1 MLQANRLIL
10 SEPRPVTLFA
20 PRAIAAATLLLGLFI
35 ATSAFAGDP
44 DPKSWKSV
52 LAEAKGQT
60 VAFNAWGGEPRINAY
75 IAWAATEVEKRFGV
89 KVAHVKLADTAEAVQ
104 RVLADKTA
112 GTATGG
118 AVDLVWINGDNFA
131 AMKKNGLLFGP
142 WADST
147 PNYALTSPETHK
159 DITADFTVP
168 VEGLESPWG
177 RAQVV
182 FYHDLE
188 VVTVPPRS
196 MTSLAAWAR
205 ANPGRF
211 AYPKPPDFLGLT
223 FLKQTLIEL
232 LPDPAPLYAPVEKAD
247 FASVTK
253 PLWDY
258 LDALHPTLWRGGKAF
273 PANSTELRRL
283 FADKETRIAFT
294 FNPGDASAA
303 IANNELP
310 PTVESYV
317 LSGGTIGNVHFL
329 AIPFNAANKAG
340 AMVLANFLLS
350 PEAQAKKLDP
360 AVWGDQTVLD
370 VGALGDKDKAAFDAV
385 DVGPATLRPQALG
398 TALAE
403 PDPSWVKA
411 LEAEWL
417 KRYGAS

>member
-1 MLQANRLIL
+1 MPHLAR
-10 SEPRPVTLFA
+10 
-20 PRAIAAATLLLGLFI
+20 RAIAAATLLLTLLLCPV
-35 ATSAFAGDP
+35 AFAADP
-44 DPKSWKSV
+44 DPKDWKSV
-52 LAEAKGQT
+52 LAAAKGQT

-75 IAWAATEVEKRFGV
+75 IAWAAAEVEKRFGV
-89 KVAHVKLADTAEAVQ
+89 KVTHVKLADTAEAVQ

-112 GTATGG
+112 GTTEGG

-131 AMKKNGLLFGP
+131 AMKKNALLFGP
-142 WADST
+142 WADRT
-147 PNYALTSPETHK
+147 PSYTFTSPATHP

-177 RAQVV
+177 RAQMV

-211 AYPKPPDFLGLT
+211 AYPKPPDFLGMT
-223 FLKQTLIEL
+223 FLKQALLEL
-232 LPDPAPLYAPVEKAD
+232 TEDRTPLYAPVTEAN
-247 FASVTK
+247 FAAVTK
-253 PLWDY
+253 PLWDF
-258 LDALHPTLWRGGKAF
+258 LDTLHPMLWREGHAF

-303 IANNELP
+303 IANNEFP

-317 LSGGTIGNVHFL
+317 LSAGTIGNVHFL

-340 AMVLANFLLS
+340 AMVMASFLLS
-350 PEAQAKKLDP
+350 PEAQARKLDP
-360 AVWGDQTVLD
+360 KVWGDQTVLD
-370 VGALGDKDKAAFDAV
+370 VTALGDKDKVLFDAV
-385 DVGPATLRPQALG
+385 DVGRATLRPEALG
-398 TALAE
+398 TPLAE
-403 PDPSWVKA
+403 PDPTWVKA
-411 LEAEWL
+411 LETEWL